1 MHSGEVVTIMHVDV
15 EGSTRLTTTRGDE
28 VAQRV
33 LAGDEADPSVNEAK
47 PLAGARSTLSAMR

>member
-15 EGSTRLTTTRGDE
+15 EGSTRLTTTRGTRSHN
-28 VAQRV
+28 ASLPRRSRS
-33 LAGDEADPSVNEAK
+33 SVNEAK